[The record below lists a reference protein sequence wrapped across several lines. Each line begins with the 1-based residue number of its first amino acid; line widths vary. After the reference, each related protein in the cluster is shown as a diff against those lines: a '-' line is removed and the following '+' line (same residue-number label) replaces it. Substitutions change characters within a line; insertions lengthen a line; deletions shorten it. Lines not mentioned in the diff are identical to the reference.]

1 MKITEKEFTLRH
13 IESEKGMIK
22 AWIHIRNIC
31 NSCIKT
37 HREELTKKRIKELV
51 NMNQHLFKKRR

>member
-1 MKITEKEFTLRH
+1 MTDKNEKEFIERH
-13 IESEKGMIK
+13 IEFEKGMIK
-22 AWIHIRNIC
+22 AWRHVRNLC

-51 NMNQHLFKKRR
+51 NMNQHLLRG